1 MLESINDMTI
11 NAENYA
17 KLYSVQKLIE
27 SAEQY
32 HKHEAANKANPIM
45 KEVFDPSL
53 EFFELQYA
61 AGVFGNPKI
70 GADQI
75 LSIMSLG
82 STIASLALGVPIPP
96 WISASL
102 EAVNLAKVIQEKGR
116 KALVDVRFTLQDKI
130 GVFERIFGDITFD
143 AEQHCINVLKESH
156 YHYSWESEKEFNNN
170 IEKTCK
176 IAICL
181 LESRLPQGKELA
193 VDSIH
198 NYLLKLPTNYFKKYN
213 QRTIEECA
221 FALSLASKALD
232 LGISDGIEKL
242 ANGALDWLKHYRKE
256 RNLSW
261 WGIRQAQRKMVTV
274 YNAIYDAKKHAL
286 IKKSEESFWLQ
297 EPWEYF
303 EEVLKRYD
311 NFQSSGLPEGRGG
324 RVNTVTTSYALGV
337 FRKGGK
343 PEIAK
348 RLQRHLVDLNERN
361 AWPFEKGDFNEVNAT
376 SIAMEAL
383 KGIPE
388 KEIARVIK
396 NGTRWLC
403 AVLPQIRI
411 EKDNSSKY
419 KLIAANGI
427 LGLSAYSA
435 LNA

>member
-32 HKHEAANKANPIM
+32 HEHEAENKANPVI

-75 LSIMSLG
+75 LSILSLG
-82 STIASLALGVPIPP
+82 STIASLALGVSIPP
-96 WISASL
+96 WISTSL
-102 EAVNLAKVIQEKGR
+102 EAVNLAKIIQDRGR
-116 KALVDVRFTLQDKI
+116 KALVDIRFTLQDKI
-130 GVFERIFGDITFD
+130 GAFERIFGDITLD
-143 AEQHCINVLKESH
+143 AEQHCINILKESH

-181 LESRLPQGKELA
+181 LESRLPEGQELA
-193 VDSIH
+193 VDSIN

-221 FALSLASKALD
+221 FALSLASKALE
-232 LGISDGIEKL
+232 LGVPDGIEKL
-242 ANGALDWLKHYRKE
+242 ANGALDWLKHYREE

-261 WGIRQAQRKMVTV
+261 WGIRQAERKMVTV
-274 YNAIYDAKKHAL
+274 YNAICDAKKHDL

-303 EEVLKRYD
+303 EDVLKLYD
-311 NFQSSGLPEGRGG
+311 NFQISGLPEETGG
-324 RVNTVTTSYALGV
+324 RVNTIATSYAIRV
-337 FRKGGK
+337 FRGQGK
-343 PEIAK
+343 LEIAK
-348 RLQRHLVDLNERN
+348 SLERHLVDLNERN

-376 SIAMEAL
+376 CIAMDAL

-388 KEIARVIK
+388 KETSRVIK

-411 EKDNSSKY
+411 KKENSFKY

-435 LNA
+435 LK